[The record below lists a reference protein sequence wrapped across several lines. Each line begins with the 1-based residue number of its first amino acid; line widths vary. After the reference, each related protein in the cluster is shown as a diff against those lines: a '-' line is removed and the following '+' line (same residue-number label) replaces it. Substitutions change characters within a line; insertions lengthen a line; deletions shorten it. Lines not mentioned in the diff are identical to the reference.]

1 MAYLVLVLQ
10 VLQLHLLSENITFSC
25 NNNFLKG
32 ASSMVEHLPY
42 YMQEVGGSI
51 PPCPI
56 INL

>member
-1 MAYLVLVLQ
+1 MREKELRTLTGSS
-10 VLQLHLLSENITFSC
+10 LSSLSS

-32 ASSMVEHLPY
+32 SSSMVEHLPNCR
-42 YMQEVGGSI
+42 QEVGGSI